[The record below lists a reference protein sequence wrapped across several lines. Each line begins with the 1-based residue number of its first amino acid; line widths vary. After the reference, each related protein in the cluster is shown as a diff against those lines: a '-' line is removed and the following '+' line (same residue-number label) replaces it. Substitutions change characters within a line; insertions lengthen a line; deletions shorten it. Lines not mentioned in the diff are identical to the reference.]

1 MHLVIDIGSKQ
12 VEAGLFE
19 GQHLVHSGIAEDPN
33 RMADFLKGKQISAG
47 LIASKDPNKSR
58 EWMVL
63 LTTQG
68 IPCRLLE
75 TKEFDR
81 LANPETLPL
90 LEPARVANIFGAHTH
105 FPGNDCIVVDLGS
118 KIRFDSIS
126 KTGVYLGGSLF
137 PDFEAVFDCLE
148 KAKFSNLGGE
158 TPPSLGKNSLDQAK
172 SGCYFGL
179 LGALE
184 RIVSELRLSFETPST
199 VMTLATGVLSH
210 STSIQNDL
218 SEFIDRVDPHLTLIG
233 LNQILNEAKL

>member
-12 VEAGLFE
+12 VEAGLFDAE
-19 GQHLVHSGIAEDPN
+19 RLVHSGIVDDPT
-33 RMADFLKGKQISAG
+33 RMTEFLKGKQITSG

-58 EWMVL
+58 ELMVL
-63 LTTQG
+63 LTTHG

-81 LANPETLPL
+81 LTTPETRSM
-90 LEPARVANIFGAHTH
+90 LEPSRVANIYGALVH
-105 FPGNDCIVVDLGS
+105 FSGNDCIVVDLGS
-118 KIRFDSIS
+118 KVRFDSIS
-126 KTGVYLGGSLF
+126 KTGVYLGGALF
-137 PDFEAVFDCLE
+137 PDFESVFSCLE
-148 KAKFSNLGGE
+148 HTKFSDLGGQ
-158 TPPSLGKNSLDQAK
+158 TPSTLGKNSLDQAK

-179 LGALE
+179 LGAIE
-184 RIVSELRLSFETPST
+184 RIVSELRLSFDAPSS

-210 STSIQNDL
+210 SISIQNDL